1 MRRRPLFI
9 TLSPGERVMKRGRSQ
24 QAKMRILT
32 RLSIVRSADA
42 SQKFK
47 NVPPLARR
55 ASEVDVE
62 PRWRVGLRSQLDA
75 LPEAASQCLASPL
88 ANRVVTEAEAR
99 QALQPR
105 RSSQGQRPVVADGVV
120 LQTQPAQPGES
131 RRLCQGRRAGVAD
144 GVPVEAQAGQASEVR
159 R

>member
-9 TLSPGERVMKRGRSQ
+9 TLSPGGEERVRGRSQ

-47 NVPPLARR
+47 NVPPVARR

-88 ANRVVTEAEAR
+88 ANLIVPKTEAR
-99 QALQPR
+99 QALQSG
-105 RSSQGQRPVVADGVV
+105 RSSQ
-120 LQTQPAQPGES
+120 
-131 RRLCQGRRAGVAD
+131 
-144 GVPVEAQAGQASEVR
+144 
-159 R
+159 